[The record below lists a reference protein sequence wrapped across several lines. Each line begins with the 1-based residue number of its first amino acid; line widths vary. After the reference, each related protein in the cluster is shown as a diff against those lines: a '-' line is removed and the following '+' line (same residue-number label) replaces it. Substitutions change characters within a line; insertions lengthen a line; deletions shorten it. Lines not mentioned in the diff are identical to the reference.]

1 MFKLGDKK
9 GFSVSVLR
17 NTFWTAFPALKVI
30 IILSF
35 YESEQSSSSNY

>member
-9 GFSVSVLR
+9 EFSVSVLR

-30 IILSF
+30 II
-35 YESEQSSSSNY
+35 SNY